1 MMRMKRILS
10 AGFAAGAMILWSQG
24 CGAKDTDFGGTG
36 PVIPKDTV
44 PLDTAKPSDT
54 LAFVTMN
61 MSIGFPV
68 AQLLFT
74 DMADPVVAYDVLD
87 SLFKRY
93 QRTLPKERIKAMA
106 KAIIEMDPDVVGLQE
121 VMSFTKDGVLADDY
135 LPDLVRSIKEQ
146 GGPEYQSYA
155 IPLNDTV
162 LTGSRDGASIRVAFH
177 EGNAMLVRPGIEIQ
191 ERARFIYFTLLPIP
205 TAANTSTQRA
215 LGYMKLKTPKGI
227 VWQVYNTHLEVIK
240 DISSSQAL
248 EIRVLIDSLKLRDG
262 SGNEIAP
269 QIVLGDFNADPN
281 TNAHTVMQEGGFSDT
296 FDSASADPGFTCCIE
311 NSTLWNAA
319 SIFSDRRI
327 DFIFARHIVKSLDHR
342 VALKDSIQT
351 AGGAWI
357 LPSDHRAVTA
367 RIVAQ

>member
-1 MMRMKRILS
+1 MNRILS
-10 AGFAAGAMILWSQG
+10 AGLAACAMILLAQA
-24 CGAKDTDFGGTG
+24 CGKKDSDFGGTG
-36 PVIPKDTV
+36 PIIPKDTV
-44 PLDTAKPSDT
+44 KLDTAKPSDT
-54 LAFVTMN
+54 LKFVTMN

-93 QRTLPKERIKAMA
+93 QRTLPKERIKGMA
-106 KAIIEMDPDVVGLQE
+106 KAIIDMDPDVVGLQE

-135 LPDLVRSIKEQ
+135 LPDLVKSIKEQ
-146 GGPEYQSYA
+146 GGPEYQAYS

-162 LTGSRDGASIRVAFH
+162 LTGSLNGNSIRVAFH
-177 EGNAMLVRPGIEIQ
+177 EGNAMLVRPGIEIL

-215 LGYMKLKTPKGI
+215 LGYMKLKTPKG
-227 VWQVYNTHLEVIK
+227 VTWQVYNTHLEVIK

-248 EIRVLIDSLKLRDG
+248 EIRVLVDSLKLRDTAG
-262 SGNEIAP
+262 METAP

-281 TNAHTVMQEGGFSDT
+281 TNAHTVMQEGGFRDT
-296 FDSASADPGFTCCIE
+296 FDTTSADPGFTCCID
-311 NSTLWNAA
+311 NSTLWNASSA
-319 SIFSDRRI
+319 FSNRRI
-327 DFIFARHIVKSLDHR
+327 DFIFSRHIVKVLDHK

-351 AGGAWI
+351 ASGAWI
-357 LPSDHRAVTA
+357 LPSDHRAVVSQ
-367 RIVAQ
+367 IVGQ